1 MKREKKK
8 LKKNRPK
15 FDQEGFLKQ
24 YDEEHPKIEVPP
36 EVVYDID
43 LDFEVDFEDYGKEDK
58 EEGGEQGKDD
68 EGQDEDE

>member
-1 MKREKKK
+1 MKE

-43 LDFEVDFEDYGKEDK
+43 LDFEVDFEEFGK
-58 EEGGEQGKDD
+58 EEGEEGEQEKEDEGGEDD
-68 EGQDEDE
+68 E

>member
-1 MKREKKK
+1 MREALKE

-43 LDFEVDFEDYGKEDK
+43 LDFEVDFEDFGKEDQ
-58 EEGGEQGKDD
+58 EEGGDQGKDD
-68 EGQDEDE
+68 EGQDDDE